1 MRKLAFCALL
11 GLGLGGCQ
19 PLVQVEASS
28 EDLSNLFDPPA
39 ADTVI
44 ANYDPLSGI
53 LPFPTNLI
61 FSGTTDGSL
70 NAPVVDPNDYG
81 DPAVAMNTMDGYSGI
96 ASAYTSFS
104 GTLDESTVIA
114 GDTVRVF
121 QVNLEGF
128 FLNASSVVRELVA
141 PDPIFGI
148 PGEYVVQVIPQADL
162 DANGVATGRTYDTI
176 AVVPTLPLAPGTSYV
191 VVVTTDL
198 LDVNGRQVQRDLI
211 YNISQMKT
219 TLLNEA
225 GESQLASCLQL
236 LR

>member
-1 MRKLAFCALL
+1 MVVSLSFRLRQL
-11 GLGLGGCQ
+11 
-19 PLVQVEASS
+19 S
-28 EDLSNLFDPPA
+28 EDLSEKFDPPA
-39 ADTVI
+39 QNTVI
-44 ANYDPLSGI
+44 ANYDPLSGV

-141 PDPIFGI
+141 RPDLWYSWRICCSGHST
-148 PGEYVVQVIPQADL
+148 GRN

-191 VVVTTDL
+191 VVVTTDV
-198 LDVNGRQVQRDLI
+198 LDINGRQVQRDLI

-219 TLLNEA
+219 TLINEA
-225 GESQLASCLQL
+225 GQSQLAASCLQL

>member
-28 EDLSNLFDPPA
+28 EDLSDLFDPPA
-39 ADTVI
+39 QNTVI

-128 FLNASSVVRELVA
+128 FLTASSVVRELTA
-141 PDPIFGI
+141 PDPLFGI
-148 PGEYVVQVIPQADL
+148 PGEYVVQVIHA
-162 DANGVATGRTYDTI
+162 GRTRRERCSHRPHLRYDRGGAYAAT
-176 AVVPTLPLAPGTSYV
+176 APGTSYV
-191 VVVTTDL
+191 VVVTTERPRYEWSANSARFDL
-198 LDVNGRQVQRDLI
+198 QH
-211 YNISQMKT
+211 
-219 TLLNEA
+219 
-225 GESQLASCLQL
+225 LADEDDAA
-236 LR
+236 